1 VKIVICDDHRLFLEA
16 MALALGGRGFDV
28 VAAVTTPEEAVSAV
42 ARHEADLLLIDLNFP
57 AGSGLDAARRV
68 LDTHP
73 ETTVVMIT
81 ATEAAEPLAAAVELG
96 VSGYLYKDQPI
107 ASIATA
113 LEVAG
118 RGGLVV
124 NHDLLRAA
132 RAPRVPRQ
140 QRRPLDSLTPREHDV
155 LAMLVDGLDT
165 RQIVRRMGVSHS
177 TVRTHIQNILAKLG
191 VHSRLQAVAA
201 LAEEQALSPIGSR
214 CALAE

>member
-16 MALALGGRGFDV
+16 MALALEGRGFDV
-28 VAAVTTPEEAVSAV
+28 VAAVTTPDEAVCAV
-42 ARHEADLLLIDLNFP
+42 ARHEPDLLLVDLNFP

-68 LDTHP
+68 RDTHP
-73 ETTVVMIT
+73 GTTVVMIT
-81 ATEAAEPLAAAVELG
+81 ATEDPEPLAAAVELG

-107 ASIATA
+107 TTIATA

-132 RAPRVPRQ
+132 RTTRIHHR
-140 QRRPLDSLTPREHDV
+140 QRRPLDALTPREHDV

-177 TVRTHIQNILAKLG
+177 TVRTHIQNILSKLG

-201 LAEEQALSPIGSR
+201 LAEEQALSSGGSR
-214 CALAE
+214 YVLAK